1 MVQVCGVVENAI
13 AAGGLTW
20 APALWNYGIVQ
31 LNIHVPR
38 AREAVIAELEAEA
51 AATGKP
57 KNQIVLDALVAHLR
71 ARSRR
76 GRRKPQLRTWNLSAT
91 GDLRR
96 ADLYE
101 ERADAGLRS
110 DPG

>member
-1 MVQVCGVVENAI
+1 M
-13 AAGGLTW
+13 
-20 APALWNYGIVQ
+20 Q

-38 AREAVIAELEAEA
+38 DREAVIAELEAEA
-51 AATGKP
+51 AATGKA

-71 ARSRR
+71 ARRRR

-91 GDLRR
+91 GELRR
-96 ADLYE
+96 ANLYE
-101 ERADAGLRS
+101 ERTDARLGP